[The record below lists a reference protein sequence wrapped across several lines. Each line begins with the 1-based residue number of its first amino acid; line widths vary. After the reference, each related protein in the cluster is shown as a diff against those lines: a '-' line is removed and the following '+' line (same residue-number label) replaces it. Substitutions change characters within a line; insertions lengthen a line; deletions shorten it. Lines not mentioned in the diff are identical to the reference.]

1 MSPLLTR
8 IELALDRLCAAAG
21 WLALPISLL
30 LFLQWPLREWP
41 GAAARQANDLAQC
54 LFAVYVALA
63 LRHTSRLHGHL
74 AADGLARHWSATKRA
89 WVQRLGMA
97 LCILPTSL
105 FALWYSLPLV
115 SQSVL
120 QQEAFPDSNT
130 PGYFVI
136 KLAMA
141 LLMAALSLQTVIEF
155 LRPAGRPPA

>member
-1 MSPLLTR
+1 MTPPLTR

-63 LRHTSRLHGHL
+63 VRHTSRLRGHL
-74 AADGLARHWSATKRA
+74 AADGFARRWSTATRA
-89 WVQRLGMA
+89 RLQRWGTA

-105 FALWYSLPLV
+105 FALWAALPLV
-115 SQSVL
+115 GRSLL
-120 QQEAFPDSNT
+120 QLEGFPESNG
-130 PGYFVI
+130 PGYFLI

-141 LLMAALSLQTVIEF
+141 LLMAVLSLHTLVEL
-155 LRPAGRPPA
+155 LRPGSTQP